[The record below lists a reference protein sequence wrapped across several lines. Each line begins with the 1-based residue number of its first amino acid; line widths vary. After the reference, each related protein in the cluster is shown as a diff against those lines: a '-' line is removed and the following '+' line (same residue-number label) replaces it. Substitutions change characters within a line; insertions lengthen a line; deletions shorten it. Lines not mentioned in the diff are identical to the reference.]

1 MKNFY
6 YFLKK
11 AIIILSFL
19 CLLFNLKN
27 YPQQKTI
34 FYISTLSGDTIWDYN
49 EF

>member
-27 YPQQKTI
+27 YPQQKTL
-34 FYISTLSGDTIWDYN
+34 FYMVAPDEIKWRYHLGL
-49 EF
+49 